1 MRLRVVLVGGLAACA
16 AVLFLVDRLAPNA
29 GNNPSPVASPDS
41 LEKKVHSV
49 VDSLLASHQIRKEW
63 VKTWQVRTP
72 DKRFIRTERRVLVP
86 PEFVSLDF
94 NLDLNRSLSEY
105 GVRTAATERT
115 KESTVTM
122 HIMIRGHVIQ
132 SLVFVMKP
140 DLELQ

>member
-1 MRLRVVLVGGLAACA
+1 VVLVGGLAACA
-16 AVLFLVDRLAPNA
+16 AVLFLVDRLAPSA
-29 GNNPSPVASPDS
+29 GDNKSPVASLDS
-41 LEKKVHSV
+41 LEGRVHSV

-94 NLDLNRSLSEY
+94 NRDLNRSLSEY
-105 GVRTAATERT
+105 GVRTVATERT
-115 KESTVTM
+115 KGITVTM
-122 HIMIRGHVIQ
+122 HIMRRGHVME